1 MNIRDALETDL
12 PEIVAIYN
20 AAVPGRMATADLEPI
35 SVESRLSW
43 YKECQSARKPLW
55 VVEEDDRVVGW
66 LSFQTFKN
74 RAAYAAT
81 AELSIYIHTD
91 YQGRGIGKKLL
102 AEAVRRGADLGCETL
117 LALIFAHNYPSLKLF
132 ESFGFERWGYLPRVA
147 ELDGVKR
154 DLAILGLH
162 LC

>member
-1 MNIRDALETDL
+1 MNIRDARETDL

-35 SVESRLSW
+35 SVESRLAW
-43 YKECQSARKPLW
+43 YKECQSTRKPLW
-55 VVEEDDRVVGW
+55 VVEEGDRVIGW
-66 LSFQTFKN
+66 LSFQTFKK
-74 RAAYAAT
+74 RAAYGAT
-81 AELSIYIHTD
+81 AEVSIYIHTD
-91 YQGRGIGKKLL
+91 YQSRGIGKKLL
-102 AEAVRRGADLGCETL
+102 TEAICRGPDLGCETL

-132 ESFGFERWGYLPRVA
+132 EAFGFERWGYLPRVA
-147 ELDGVKR
+147 EIDGVKR